1 MALIK
6 NKVTRF
12 GIEAGYWKVG
22 MISKDRH
29 MKEASYSLN
38 LYLKK
43 GADDFIESYTVSLL
57 GMQDK
62 TMYNEYFEGQKYPDI
77 ETACY
82 EHAKK
87 YEEFFKDAIS
97 DNTDI

>member
-12 GIEAGYWKVG
+12 GIEAGYWKVS
-22 MISKDRH
+22 MISIDRH
-29 MKEASYSLN
+29 MKEAAYSLH

-43 GADDFIESYTVSLL
+43 GASDFIESYTVSLL
-57 GMQDK
+57 GMEDK
-62 TMYNEYFEGQKYPDI
+62 SMYLEYFEGDKYPNI
-77 ETACY
+77 YTACY
-82 EHAKK
+82 EHAKTH
-87 YEEFFKDAIS
+87 EEFFKDAFS